1 MEEFEFVKDDEEK
14 KKLHSGL
21 EQQSSLICMLKQRLD
36 STLRSLYKYLLYNV
50 TSIGARGGGQA
61 IIFKTTKMIT
71 VGAIEG
77 SYCFPTF

>member
-14 KKLHSGL
+14 KLHSRL

-50 TSIGARGGGQA
+50 TSIGARGGGRPSFSRQQ
-61 IIFKTTKMIT
+61 K
-71 VGAIEG
+71 
-77 SYCFPTF
+77 